1 MSCRGES
8 LAKRCRP
15 KFSDKEWRRN
25 VLGLQNESNAFVPPP
40 VQRQRQAASFCFC
53 RHMGEF
59 YVVNLA
65 IDTSQH
71 FLPVII
77 IIIYK
82 CIYFTL
88 MHMTLRGNSIGYD
101 LGSQGNP
108 VWSPEELFSCEIS
121 HKGKDLRN
129 ISQWKIAKLMHGLCV
144 CMCVC
149 VHSFYALTV
158 TTKLQWDV
166 IVLCSPL

>member
-25 VLGLQNESNAFVPPP
+25 VLGLQNESAAFVPSP
-40 VQRQRQAASFCFC
+40 VQRQRQAASIC
-53 RHMGEF
+53 
-59 YVVNLA
+59 VVNLA

-77 IIIYK
+77 IIYK
-82 CIYFTL
+82 CIYFSL